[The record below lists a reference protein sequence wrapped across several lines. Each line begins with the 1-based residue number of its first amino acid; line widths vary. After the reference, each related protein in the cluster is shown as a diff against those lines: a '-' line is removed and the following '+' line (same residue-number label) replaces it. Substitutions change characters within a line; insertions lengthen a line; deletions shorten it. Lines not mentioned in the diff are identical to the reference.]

1 MLLQVEG
8 PVTARALQGDSFSLR
23 ILAAA
28 LLMSTACAAE
38 ARDWQFAVTPY
49 LWLPNIEGRGT
60 TQRPPGGGEPAFEIG
75 PVDYLEHLDFVLML
89 AGEARRDRW
98 SLRSDIVYVDFS
110 NQRSAVRS
118 VSGPGGVVEVPVNAG
133 TRSSFTGL
141 EAQAT
146 FGYRLLDQPQR
157 CVEVFGGL
165 RYLDV
170 DFSLDWRLDGPI
182 SLLPQSGHVEQGF
195 HPLDA
200 IVGMHARFA
209 LGDGSWFVPV
219 QADIGTGSS
228 SLTWRLAAGVGYAFS
243 WGDLQ
248 VAYRHLG
255 YEDDQ
260 GELLEQLTLSGP
272 AVGASF
278 RF

>member
-1 MLLQVEG
+1 MPAQALHADSS
-8 PVTARALQGDSFSLR
+8 ARR
-23 ILAAA
+23 IIAAA
-28 LLMSTACAAE
+28 ILMSAAGTAGAQ
-38 ARDWQFAVTPY
+38 DWEFALTPY

-60 TQRPPGGGEPAFEIG
+60 TDRPPGGGEPAFEIG
-75 PVDYLEHLDFVLML
+75 PVDYLEHLDFVLMV

-98 SLRSDIVYVDFS
+98 SLRSDVVYIDFG

-118 VSGPGGVVEVPVNAG
+118 VSGPGGVVEIPVNAD
-133 TRSSFTGL
+133 TTSSLTGL
-141 EAQAT
+141 KAQAT
-146 FGYRLLDQPQR
+146 FGYRVVDQPQR
-157 CVEVFGGL
+157 FVEVYGGL

-170 DFSLDWRLDGPI
+170 SFRLDWQLDAPI
-182 SLLPQSGHVEQGF
+182 NLLPQAGRVTQGAQ
-195 HPLDA
+195 PLDV
-200 IVGMHARFA
+200 IVGSNARFA
-209 LGDGSWFVPV
+209 FGDGHWFVPL

-228 SLTWRLAAGVGYAFS
+228 SLTWQLTAGVGYTFS
-243 WGDLQ
+243 WGDVQ

-260 GELLEQLTLSGP
+260 GELLERLALSGP